1 VECYVNRGI
10 LPALAGKM
18 LGTVYPTGPPASL
31 PKSAR
36 TSEILIQM
44 VTVQPSE
51 ISTRITRNVRISR
64 IIT

>member
-1 VECYVNRGI
+1 VECYVNGVI

-18 LGTVYPTGPPASL
+18 LGTVYPTGLPASL

-44 VTVQPSE
+44 
-51 ISTRITRNVRISR
+51 
-64 IIT
+64 IIADLGRDGEGLNYF